1 MSGTRLMSSAST
13 RGLCCATSASICSA
27 TYCAL
32 TKKRRPSGRTISRP
46 SKVSSS
52 GCSGDSGRSTSAP
65 RLRPMTYTRGWAV
78 WLARPI
84 SDTMIA
90 TTMPFRVPNTS
101 TPSAGDD
108 RPAELHRAH
117 LADGEE
123 LRRLDQPDR
132 VDDDDR
138 RERGVGQQAQHRR
151 QQQHGGRRGAGGHQ
165 RGLLRP
171 PARGAHDRRL
181 RGAAAGR
188 HRAEQRAAEIGGP
201 GGDQLAV
208 RIDRRIA
215 RAGKGAP
222 RRDRSR

>member
-27 TYCAL
+27 TSCAL

-65 RLRPMTYTRGWAV
+65 RLRPMTDTRGWAV

-90 TTMPFRVPNTS
+90 TTMPLQRAEHQDAET
-101 TPSAGDD
+101 GDQ
-108 RPAELHRAH
+108 RPAKLHRAH
-117 LADGEE
+117 LADGAEF
-123 LRRLDQPDR
+123 RRLDQSDR

-138 RERGVGQQAQHRR
+138 CQRGVRQQAQHRR
-151 QQQHGGRRGAGGHQ
+151 EQQHGRRRGARRHQ
-165 RGLLRP
+165 RRLLRP
-171 PARGAHDRRL
+171 TAGGAHDGGLRR
-181 RGAAAGR
+181 AAARR
-188 HRAEQRAAEIGGP
+188 HRAEERAAQIGGA
-201 GGDQLAV
+201 GGDQLAIGV
-208 RIDRRIA
+208 DRRLA
-215 RAGKGAP
+215 RARQ
-222 RRDRSR
+222 RRDPPRSSR

>member
-13 RGLCCATSASICSA
+13 RGLYCATSALICSA

-32 TKKRRPSGRTISRP
+32 TKNRRPSGRTISRP

-65 RLRPMTYTRGWAV
+65 RLRPMTDTRGWAV

-84 SDTMIA
+84 IDTMIA
-90 TTMPFRVPNTS
+90 TTMPLSVPNTS
-101 TPSAGDD
+101 TPSAGDQ
-108 RPAELHRAH
+108 RPAKLHRAH
-117 LADGEE
+117 AADGAE

-138 RERGVGQQAQHRR
+138 RQRRVRHQAQQRR
-151 QQQHGGRRGAGGHQ
+151 QQQHGGQRGARGHQ
-165 RGLLRP
+165 RRLLRP

-188 HRAEQRAAEIGGP
+188 HRAEQRAAQVGRA

-208 RIDRRIA
+208 RVDRRIVRA
-215 RAGKGAP
+215 RR
-222 RRDRSR
+222 RRDPPRSSR